1 MKIEIL
7 SACILALTLFG
18 CDPTPDFNTIP
29 SISYNSI
36 ESETELDANGKKI
49 RENVTISINFEDGDG
64 NLGATESEIN
74 DYANFRPPYGNWG
87 NYELITSRLEN
98 NKWVDR
104 IMTTDSIK
112 FFPLLKV
119 DGKTGPIK
127 GKLDLHTT
135 AFYANNTKQ
144 VLFKFK
150 VRIRDRSLHVSNQV
164 VTDSLYLPYYQ

>member
-1 MKIEIL
+1 MKIRIL
-7 SACILALTLFG
+7 LFCVFALALSG
-18 CDPTPDFNTIP
+18 CDPTPDFNTVP

-36 ESETELDANGKKI
+36 GSATELDSNGKKI
-49 RENVTISINFEDGDG
+49 RENVTISIDFEDGDG

-74 DYANFRPPYGNWG
+74 DYVNFRPPYGNWG
-87 NYELITSRLEN
+87 NYELITARFEN
-98 NKWVDR
+98 NKWVER

-119 DGKTGPIK
+119 DGKIGPIK

-135 AFYANNTKQ
+135 AFYTNNTKP

>member
-7 SACILALTLFG
+7 SVCVFAFALLS
-18 CDPTPDFNTIP
+18 CDPTPNFNTIP

-36 ESETELDANGKKI
+36 GSATELDANGKKI
-49 RENVTISINFEDGDG
+49 RENVTISIDFEDGDG

-74 DYANFRPPYGNWG
+74 DYVNFRPPYGNWG

-119 DGKTGPIK
+119 DGKIGPIK

-135 AFYANNTKQ
+135 AFYTPDTKP

-150 VRIRDRSLHVSNQV
+150 IRIRDRALHVSNQI
-164 VTDSLYLPYYQ
+164 VTDSLYLSYYQ

>member
-1 MKIEIL
+1 MKIAIL
-7 SACILALTLFG
+7 LCFVIVLTLSS
-18 CDPTPDFNTIP
+18 CDPIPDFNTIP
-29 SISYNSI
+29 SITYNSI
-36 ESETELDANGKKI
+36 GSETELDANGIKL
-49 RENVTISINFEDGDG
+49 RENVTISIDFEDGDG

-74 DYANFRPPYGNWG
+74 DYVNFRPRYGNWG

-98 NKWVDR
+98 NKWVER
-104 IMTTDSIK
+104 IMVTDSVK

-119 DGKTGPIK
+119 DGKVGPIK

-135 AFYANNTKQ
+135 AYYTNNTKP